1 MRIRSDFFHPD
12 RRICLKFILPGEHSA
27 PLLHQ
32 PRSLLCH
39 CEAVRLPPLHEHS
52 VTCSFAFHFRML
64 LGLAQDERLLV
75 LGQVCS
81 CHDLCG
87 LDVPHS
93 HFICTNTSWMVSQII
108 RIKLNVYVVGIM
120 LKIVQKWCL
129 VSLWNNFQRQLTVLV
144 TKWVAKVS
152 FVLPVMHAW

>member
-1 MRIRSDFFHPD
+1 MATNVNKKWFFSPGPNPNPFFQVSTLHLCCISLD
-12 RRICLKFILPGEHSA
+12 RYFAIVKPFDYHHYMNTRWPV
-27 PLLHQ
+27 LLHFIW
-32 PRSLLCH
+32 
-39 CEAVRLPPLHEHS
+39 
-52 VTCSFAFHFRML
+52 TL
-64 LGLAQDERLLV
+64 LGPAQDERLLV

-129 VSLWNNFQRQLTVLV
+129 ASLWNNPQRQLTVLV
-144 TKWVAKVS
+144 TKWVAGVS
-152 FVLPVMHAW
+152 FVLSVMHAW